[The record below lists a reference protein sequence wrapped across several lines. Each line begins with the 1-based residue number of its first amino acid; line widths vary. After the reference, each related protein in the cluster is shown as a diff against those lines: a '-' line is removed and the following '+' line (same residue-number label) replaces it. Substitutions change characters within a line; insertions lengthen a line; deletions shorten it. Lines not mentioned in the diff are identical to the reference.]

1 MPHGGSK
8 LPVTVIT
15 GGSRGIG
22 RAAVERFAA
31 RGDRVYFLYEK
42 EHDAAREVS
51 ARTGATAICCDVA
64 QKAQV
69 EAAFRRIGDVDILI
83 CNAGI
88 CRYGLMQSLPE
99 ADWDRLFDVNVKG
112 IYNCVNA
119 AMPGFLKKQRGS
131 IVTVSSMWGRVG
143 ASCEA
148 AYSAT
153 KGAVIALTKALAK
166 ELGPSHIRVNCV
178 APGVVLTD
186 MCANVAPETME
197 WLREETP
204 LERHGLPADMVQAMD
219 YLVRACFVTGQ
230 VLAVNGGMII

>member
-1 MPHGGSK
+1 MNFI
-8 LPVTVIT
+8 IT

-22 RAAVERFAA
+22 AEAVWFFSAQ
-31 RGDRVYFLYEK
+31 GHRVRFLYEK
-42 EHDAAREVS
+42 NHAAAMAVSRE
-51 ARTGATAICCDVA
+51 TGAEAVCCDVA
-64 QKAQV
+64 DKDAV
-69 EAAFRRIGDVDILI
+69 TAALRDFGPADVLI
-83 CNAGI
+83 NNAGI
-88 CRYGLMQSLPE
+88 AHYGLISQIGK
-99 ADWDRLFDVNVKG
+99 AQWDRMFAVNVHG
-112 IYNCVNA
+112 MYHCIDAVL
-119 AMPGFLKKQRGS
+119 PGMLQNQSGC
-131 IVTVSSMWGRVG
+131 IINVSSMWGQVG
-143 ASCEA
+143 ASCEVC
-148 AYSAT
+148 YSAT